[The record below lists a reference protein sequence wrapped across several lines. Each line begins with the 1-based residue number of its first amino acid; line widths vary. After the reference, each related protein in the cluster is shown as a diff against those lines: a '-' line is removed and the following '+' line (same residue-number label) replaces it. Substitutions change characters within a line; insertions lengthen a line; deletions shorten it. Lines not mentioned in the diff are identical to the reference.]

1 MSLALSL
8 LFSAALPLA
17 ILTGAPLPHAPAAP
31 YVEGAD
37 ARADIHSALE
47 EAAPR
52 HQSVIVIFGANWCPD
67 CKLLDRALKAGPSAR
82 LVARDFRIVK
92 VDVGTFD
99 RNTDIAGAYGVP
111 IKNGIPAMVVLSPKG
126 EVRYATRLGELS
138 EAREIGE
145 EGIYQLLR
153 AALKVR

>member
-1 MSLALSL
+1 MSVVAAFVLSC
-8 LFSAALPLA
+8 ALPLA
-17 ILTGAPLPHAPAAP
+17 ILAGAPLPHGPSAP

-37 ARADIHSALE
+37 ARADIRLALD
-47 EAAPR
+47 EAARR

-67 CKLLDRALKAGPSAR
+67 CKLLDSALKAGPSAR

-92 VDVGTFD
+92 VDVGAFD
-99 RNTDIAGAYGVP
+99 RNTEIAAGYGVP
-111 IKNGIPAMVVLSPKG
+111 IKNGIPAMVVLSPRG

-145 EGIYQLLR
+145 DGIYQLLR
-153 AALKVR
+153 SALKSR